1 MNSFGSRDDRFSLFP
16 VLVRPRYNCE
26 MGNREI
32 HPVARLIAGAI
43 AYVLIVTYAIWTLGS
58 EAWSLFV
65 VVGLV
70 IVAAASPFVGAGAV
84 WLFVRFTNR
93 RDDRQHDAHGPSSE

>member
-1 MNSFGSRDDRFSLFP
+1 MA
-16 VLVRPRYNCE
+16 
-26 MGNREI
+26 NREI
-32 HPVARLIAGAI
+32 HPAARLIAGSI
-43 AYVLIVTYAIWTLGS
+43 AYILIVSYAIWTLGR

-70 IVAAASPFVGAGAV
+70 IFTAVSPFVGAGAV

-93 RDDRQHDAHGPSSE
+93 RDDSHHDLHGPSAE